1 MSVLTARAGFRR
13 TRSLRFCLRGPR
25 FDIILKQML
34 QQSVPLDRV
43 FQALADPARREML
56 ERLTTGPA
64 SVSQLAA
71 PLPMSLSAVTQHL
84 AILEACGLVRTAKTG
99 RVRTCTLEAGALT
112 GAESWIRQRR
122 TDWERRLDLLGEI
135 LAETPTK
142 PEA

>member
-1 MSVLTARAGFRR
+1 
-13 TRSLRFCLRGPR
+13 
-25 FDIILKQML
+25 
-34 QQSVPLDRV
+34 
-43 FQALADPARREML
+43 
-56 ERLTTGPA
+56 
-64 SVSQLAA
+64 
-71 PLPMSLSAVTQHL
+71 MSLSAVTQHL